1 MRKISIY
8 ILTSFMLLVCSTA
21 CDEGFDEMNTNPVQP
36 TTLDPGFLMNNAIL
50 LSTFDGVTLP
60 YELAIVQ
67 QIVSPNSG
75 VLAGGNYN
83 QDNRPVTRGNWDK
96 YYRDVLKHSTD
107 VKRMTADDPER
118 SNLYNMARIIHSN
131 AAMVL
136 TDTYG
141 DIPYFEAGLGFLEGN
156 VTPQYDPQ
164 QEIYSDILTELEQ
177 ASAALDA
184 NQPIENGDVL
194 YGGDVE
200 KWKRLG
206 YSLMLRAAMR
216 HSKVD
221 PGVAEEYVGKAVAG
235 GLMQSNADNA
245 VIYHDFNY
253 TNEVGNTLN
262 STEANNYYLAAPFVN
277 YLQENDDPRLASIA
291 VRYVGATSGPDQNN
305 AIAGTPP
312 PNVTLSTDPAVQIG
326 MPMGY
331 DNATIVPVA
340 ADLGLASFYD
350 FSQLDRTRMGSRD
363 APAYLVT
370 YAQTQLLLAEAVVRG
385 WASGNEEDL
394 YAEGIRA
401 HMEQLADYGASSAVP
416 SEAID
421 AYIQANPLNDANAI
435 EQINNQYW
443 VASFLNGPE
452 AFANFRRTGFPA
464 LAPNPFPGSEI
475 DGDFIRRLTYPDSEF
490 AVNTGNI
497 QAAVARQGADDL
509 DTRVWWDVE

>member
-1 MRKISIY
+1 MRKYSIY
-8 ILTSFMLLVCSTA
+8 ILSLFTLLLCTTS

-50 LSTFDGVTLP
+50 LSTFDGTTLP

-107 VKRMTADDPER
+107 VKNKTAEDSER
-118 SNLYNMARIIHSN
+118 SNLYNMARIVHSY
-131 AAMVL
+131 AVMLL

-141 DIPYFEAGLGFLEGN
+141 DVPYTEAGLGFLEGN
-156 VTPQYDPQ
+156 VAPQYDPQ
-164 QEIYSDILTELEQ
+164 QEIYADVLTELEQ
-177 ASAALDA
+177 ATVALNAD
-184 NQPIENGDVL
+184 QPTESGDIL

-200 KWKRLG
+200 KWRRLG
-206 YSLMLRAAMR
+206 NSLMLRAAMR
-216 HSKVD
+216 HSKVA
-221 PGVAEEYVGKAVAG
+221 PSVAAEFVGKAVAG
-235 GLMQSNADNA
+235 GLMQSNEDNA

-262 STEANNYYLAAPFVN
+262 STEANNYYLTGAFVD
-277 YLQENDDPRLASIA
+277 YLQGNDDPRLESIA
-291 VRYVGATSGPDQNN
+291 VRYVGAASGPDQNS

-312 PNVTLSTDPAVQIG
+312 ENVSLSTDAADQLG

-331 DNATIVPVA
+331 DNGTIESVVGEL
-340 ADLGLASFYD
+340 DLVSFYE

-363 APAYLVT
+363 APAFLVT
-370 YAQTQLLLAEAVVRG
+370 YAQTQLLLAEAVVNG
-385 WASGNEEDL
+385 WANGDEAAIFEE
-394 YAEGIRA
+394 GVRA
-401 HMEQLADYGASSAVP
+401 HMEQLADYGANVAVP
-416 SEAID
+416 AEEIE
-421 AYIQANPLNDANAI
+421 AYISAHPLGANAV
-435 EQINNQYW
+435 EQINTQYW

-452 AFANFRRTGFPA
+452 AFANFRRSGFPA
-464 LAPNPFPGSEI
+464 LDPNPYPGSEI
-475 DGDFIRRLTYPDSEF
+475 QGEFIRRLTYPDSEF

-497 QAAVARQGADDL
+497 QAAVGRQGADNL
-509 DTRVWWDVE
+509 DTRIWWDTAE

>member
-1 MRKISIY
+1 MRKLTIY
-8 ILTSFMLLVCSTA
+8 ILTSFTILICSTA
-21 CDEGFDEMNTNPVQP
+21 CDEGFDEMNQNPVQP
-36 TTLDPGFLMNNAIL
+36 TSLDPGFLLNNAII
-50 LSTFDGVTLP
+50 SSSFSGSTLP

-75 VLAGGNYN
+75 VLAGGNFN

-96 YYRDVLKHSTD
+96 YYRDVLKHTTD
-107 VKRMTADDPER
+107 VKRMTVEDDSR
-118 SNLYNMARIIHSN
+118 SNLYNMARIIHSFG
-131 AAMVL
+131 AMIL

-141 DIPYFEAGLGFLEGN
+141 DVPYFEAGLGFIEG
-156 VTPQYDPQ
+156 VVAPEYDPQ
-164 QEIYSDILTELEQ
+164 QEIYQDILMELEQ

-184 NQPIENGDVL
+184 NKPTEGGDVL
-194 YGGDVE
+194 YGGNID

-216 HSKVD
+216 LSKVNESL
-221 PGVAEEYVGKAVAG
+221 ASEYVAKAIAG
-235 GLMQSNADNA
+235 GVMQSNEDNA
-245 VIYHDFNY
+245 VIRHDFNY
-253 TNEVGNTLN
+253 SNAIGNTLN
-262 STEANNYYLAAPFVN
+262 STEANNYYLAEPFVS
-277 YLQENDDPRLASIA
+277 YLKSNNDPRLAAIA
-291 VRYVGATSGPDQNN
+291 VRYIGATSGPDQNS
-305 AIAGTPP
+305 AIEGSPP
-312 PNVTLSTDPAVQIG
+312 ENIQLSTNPEDQVG

-340 ADLGLASFYD
+340 ESMGLASFYD
-350 FSQLDRTRMGSRD
+350 FSQLDRTRMGKRD

-385 WASGNEEDL
+385 WVQGNAANY

-401 HMEQLADYGASSAVP
+401 HMQQLAQYDAGSAIAP
-416 SEAID
+416 EAIE
-421 AYIQANPLNDANAI
+421 AYIQSNPLESSNAL
-435 EQINNQYW
+435 EQINTQYW

-475 DGDFIRRLTYPDSEF
+475 NGDFIRRLTYPDSEF

-497 QAAVARQGADDL
+497 QEAVSRQGADNL
-509 DTRVWWDVE
+509 DTRVWWDQQ